1 VKDEKR
7 PAGQQGEPMMTD
19 DRKPTPSSPPPEG
32 REANTLLPMLV
43 GGLVLITIGMIVVA
57 IAV

>member
-1 VKDEKR
+1 
-7 PAGQQGEPMMTD
+7 MMTD
-19 DRKPTPSSPPPEG
+19 DRKPTPSSPPEG

-43 GGLVLITIGMIVVA
+43 GGLLLITVGMIVVA

>member
-1 VKDEKR
+1 
-7 PAGQQGEPMMTD
+7 MTD
-19 DRKPTPSSPPPEG
+19 DRKPTPSAPSEG

>member
-1 VKDEKR
+1 
-7 PAGQQGEPMMTD
+7 MTD

>member
-1 VKDEKR
+1 
-7 PAGQQGEPMMTD
+7 MMTD
-19 DRKPTPSSPPPEG
+19 DRKPTPSSPPER

-43 GGLVLITIGMIVVA
+43 GGLVLITVGMIVVA

>member
-1 VKDEKR
+1 
-7 PAGQQGEPMMTD
+7 MTD
-19 DRKPTPSSPPPEG
+19 DRKPTPASPPEG
-32 REANTLLPMLV
+32 RGTNTLLPMLV

>member
-1 VKDEKR
+1 
-7 PAGQQGEPMMTD
+7 MTD
-19 DRKPTPSSPPPEG
+19 DRKPTPSSPPSEG
-32 REANTLLPMLV
+32 RGANTLLPMLV